1 MPRPVWIV
9 LFPGFQ
15 LLDAAGPIAAFEA
28 ASHVVPGAY
37 PLRLGATQPGP
48 VRSSSGVAL
57 DAEALPAP
65 SRLGTLLVAGGQGT
79 DAAREDAR
87 LIEFLRRAGRHV
99 PRLASVC
106 SGALLLAEAG
116 LLDGKRATTHW
127 CRVAQLKRQYPRV
140 RVEADRIWVRDGRVW
155 TSAGISA
162 GIDLALALIAEDHG
176 PALAREVACELVVYA
191 QRPGGQTQ
199 HSRLL
204 DLGPADGRFSE
215 LNAWMRERLESKL
228 DVETL
233 AARMKM
239 SPRTFARAYAAE
251 TGVTPAKAVER
262 LRVEAARTLIEAGAP
277 SLAAVAER
285 AGFGDIE
292 RMRRSFLRLFGTPP
306 SVLRRT
312 RRAPPPARRI
322 EAAQPIGAAARS
334 SGRGA

>member
-1 MPRPVWIV
+1 MPRPLWIV

-15 LLDAAGPIAAFEA
+15 LLDAAGPIAAFEV
-28 ASHVVPGAY
+28 ASHLVPGAY

-57 DAEALPAP
+57 EAEALPPP
-65 SRLGTLLVAGGQGT
+65 SRLGTLLVAGGDGT
-79 DAAREDAR
+79 NAARDDAS
-87 LIEFLRRAGRHV
+87 LIEFLRGAGRRA
-99 PRLASVC
+99 PRVASVC

-127 CRVAQLKRQYPRV
+127 CRVAQLKSEYPAV
-140 RVEADRIWVRDGRVW
+140 RVEGDRIWVRDGRVW

-176 PALAREVACELVVYA
+176 PPVARDVARQLVVYA

-204 DLGPADGRFSE
+204 DLGPADGRFAE

-262 LRVEAARTLIEAGAP
+262 LRVEAARASIEAGEP

-312 RRAPPPARRI
+312 RRAPP
-322 EAAQPIGAAARS
+322 AAARS
-334 SGRGA
+334 A